1 MNENERRYTMIKN
14 STNKK
19 KFFIMLFVAGVLI
32 GIILFEKYHKSSS
45 KINFIEN
52 ATEVEYGNTTI
63 TSKALVKNTDGV
75 IVTYPKLNVHACGE
89 QDLVYAVVADG
100 EKTNI
105 HLKITVKDTQKP
117 EIILKKERIAILY
130 NGTFDIKDNIIS
142 VSDPVDGPLLYTT
155 ATDLQNNYYRIEGN
169 VDTKKSGDHKI
180 RVIAK
185 DKSGNRSVRTFK
197 VHVGKKPVNLN
208 DKDKDKKKTEDKKTT
223 AKTN

>member
-1 MNENERRYTMIKN
+1 
-14 STNKK
+14 
-19 KFFIMLFVAGVLI
+19 MLFVAGVLI

-117 EIILKKERIAILY
+117 EIILKK
-130 NGTFDIKDNIIS
+130 
-142 VSDPVDGPLLYTT
+142 
-155 ATDLQNNYYRIEGN
+155 
-169 VDTKKSGDHKI
+169 
-180 RVIAK
+180 
-185 DKSGNRSVRTFK
+185 RTYSNT
-197 VHVGKKPVNLN
+197 V
-208 DKDKDKKKTEDKKTT
+208 
-223 AKTN
+223 